1 MPNFNLR
8 VQTLW
13 ISKTREVMQTN
24 RSYHRPRTGPLD
36 LDLRQPAL
44 PIARL
49 ILEKDEFVIP
59 RPSLPSVFVLVLN
72 QHLDRLSEEF
82 SIDTRYDVR
91 LQFVNRLAAPFLV
104 FWRHVILPPRR
115 DGVRTRAKHG
125 NVRHVQFQFFQQGI
139 CAHELRFR
147 LSRHSDDDVGGDA
160 HVRHA
165 LPDACDEGAVIVHR
179 IAAFHSLEHEV
190 VARLP
195 RYFDVLAYLG
205 QR

>member
-13 ISKTREVMQTN
+13 ILKPREVMQTY

-36 LDLRQPAL
+36 LDLRQPAF

-82 SIDTRYDVR
+82 RIDARHDVR
-91 LQFVNRLAAPFLV
+91 LQFVISLAAALLFFL
-104 FWRHVILPPRR
+104 
-115 DGVRTRAKHG
+115 
-125 NVRHVQFQFFQQGI
+125 Q
-139 CAHELRFR
+139 
-147 LSRHSDDDVGGDA
+147 
-160 HVRHA
+160 
-165 LPDACDEGAVIVHR
+165 
-179 IAAFHSLEHEV
+179 
-190 VARLP
+190 
-195 RYFDVLAYLG
+195 
-205 QR
+205 